1 MSPAIISAVEI
12 IRDDEG
18 QPTKAIITL
27 PSDQKS
33 KAIGK
38 SGINIRLA
46 SMLTGMEIELVEN
59 DKMSSSALN
68 ETQEEAK
75 DGVDALEAL
84 FN

>member
-1 MSPAIISAVEI
+1 MSPAIITSVEI
-12 IRDDEG
+12 EKDEEG
-18 QPTKAIITL
+18 KATKAIITL

-38 SGINIRLA
+38 SGINVRLA
-46 SMLTGMEIELVEN
+46 SMLCGVEIELNEVEIDGEN
-59 DKMSSSALN
+59 P
-68 ETQEEAK
+68 TVVEEAK